1 MKLHHLLVQLGLFSK
16 IDALADIMQ
25 KGVLD
30 YVAHNHAQN

>member
-1 MKLHHLLVQLGLFSK
+1 MKLQHILVQAGLFSK
-16 IDALADIMQ
+16 IEALSDIMQ